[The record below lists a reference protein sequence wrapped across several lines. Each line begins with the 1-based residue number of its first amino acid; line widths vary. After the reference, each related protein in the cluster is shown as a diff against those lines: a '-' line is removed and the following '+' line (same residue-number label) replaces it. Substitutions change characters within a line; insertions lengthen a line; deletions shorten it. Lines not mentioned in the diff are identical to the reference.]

1 MLRPSSGLGQGRQ
14 HDLQAPCSLSLGIRI
29 DEIVRPDWSRSGD
42 HHPITDTY
50 GSAESNFRLEWRARR
65 DVLSHGAQTTTYPH
79 AVVLT
84 GFGLPGRFPLHPSPR
99 FGYPLDHRMRS
110 LRLLTAL
117 LALSL
122 VTSVVTPG
130 VPFAFAQ
137 STEDAQDAA
146 DQAAVRAQAA
156 TGLVDEAVANRN
168 EIEKQLTESIT
179 RMNELAAE
187 LSLIGSNIDRIASEV
202 GYADVE
208 LAGIQQDIE
217 HQAVN
222 AYMTVVASPTVNVVN
237 STSVEE
243 AMVASK
249 VVEDVVA
256 DGRETVGELS
266 LKRKNLRQLQ
276 ETFLSQQEEYTE
288 LQAEID
294 AEVAHFTALYEEADE
309 DVANAIRDAEAADRQ
324 YRAAL
329 SALQIA
335 EAKEAERI
343 RQENRDTTTTTSP
356 SPPTTTSGNTT
367 TTDQTTT
374 STSGGGGGPW
384 NHPPAVEQWRPLV
397 TQYFPSHRVEEALR
411 ILDCESNGDP
421 DAVNPYS
428 GASGLFQFL
437 PSTWAT
443 TAPQAGWGGYSPF
456 HPEANVSSAAWLA
469 NRYEE
474 LGSYYWQAWSC
485 RRVLN

>member
-1 MLRPSSGLGQGRQ
+1 
-14 HDLQAPCSLSLGIRI
+14 
-29 DEIVRPDWSRSGD
+29 
-42 HHPITDTY
+42 
-50 GSAESNFRLEWRARR
+50 
-65 DVLSHGAQTTTYPH
+65 
-79 AVVLT
+79 
-84 GFGLPGRFPLHPSPR
+84 
-99 FGYPLDHRMRS
+99 MRS

-117 LALSL
+117 LAFALI
-122 VTSVVTPG
+122 TSVVTPG

-137 STEDAQDAA
+137 STQDAEKAAEDAAGRADAA
-146 DQAAVRAQAA
+146 S
-156 TGLVDEAVANRN
+156 GLVDEAIANRT

-179 RMNELAAE
+179 RMNDLAAR
-187 LSLIGSNIDRIASEV
+187 LSLVGSSLDRIAAQV

-222 AYMTVVASPTVNVVN
+222 AYMTVVASPSVNLVNTKTV
-237 STSVEE
+237 EA

-266 LKRKNLRQLQ
+266 QKRKSLRELQ
-276 ETFLSQQEEYTE
+276 KTFLSQQEEYSD
-288 LQAEID
+288 LQEQVD
-294 AEVAHFTALYEEADE
+294 AEVEHFTALYEEADAK
-309 DVANAIRDAEAADRQ
+309 VARVIRDAEEADRQ
-324 YRAAL
+324 FRAAL
-329 SALQIA
+329 TALQIS
-335 EAKEAERI
+335 EAKEAERV
-343 RQENRDTTTTTSP
+343 RQENRQNTTTTTAPP
-356 SPPTTTSGNTT
+356 SPTTTSGGNTT
-367 TTDQTTT
+367 STNQTTT
-374 STSGGGGGPW
+374 STSGGGGGW
-384 NHPPAVEQWRPLV
+384 NHPPEVEQWRPLV
-397 TQYFPSHRVEEALR
+397 TQYFPGNRVEEALR

-421 DAVNPYS
+421 NAVNPYS

-437 PSTWAT
+437 PSTWAS

-456 HPEANVSSAAWLA
+456 HAEANVSSAAWLA